1 MFGFLSPHRR
11 AAGQKKPPAERLGRG
26 PDAARDSTASG
37 TAVPAGRA
45 SDTSRSG
52 RASSRMPFEL
62 LRKVRRIEIATNRL
76 VDQGVAGDYHS
87 VFKGRGMEF
96 AEVRPYQ
103 PGDDVRGIDWNVT
116 ARMGTPFVKQY
127 VEERDLTLFIVVDV
141 SGSLSFGS
149 RAILKRELAAE
160 IAALLA
166 FAAVRNQD
174 RVGAA
179 LVSDH
184 LELFLPPRRRRNHVL
199 RLVREVLD
207 RPASGATDLERGL
220 QAVLATLKRRAVLFL
235 ISDFLG
241 APPSRALKAAAAR
254 HDLVLIEISDPRDQD
269 LPAVGPVVLRDAET
283 GETALVDGRR
293 QAAAHQEMRRR
304 EREGLLRL
312 TRRLGVDRLELRTD
326 RPYLST
332 LLAFFEQ
339 RRRRLGR

>member
-1 MFGFLSPHRR
+1 VFGFLSQRR
-11 AAGQKKPPAERLGRG
+11 QASSGKAAATPAAGKPAASP
-26 PDAARDSTASG
+26 AARRGSA
-37 TAVPAGRA
+37 AGGG
-45 SDTSRSG
+45 SRI
-52 RASSRMPFEL
+52 PFDL
-62 LRKVRRIEIATNRL
+62 MRKVRRIEIATNRL

-116 ARMGTPFVKQY
+116 ARMGWPFVKQY
-127 VEERDLTLFIVVDV
+127 VEERDLTVFLVVDV

-179 LVSDH
+179 LVSDR
-184 LELFLPPRRRRNHVL
+184 LELFLAPQRRRNHVL
-199 RLVREVLD
+199 RLVREILE
-207 RPASGATDLERGL
+207 RPAHGSTDLERGL

-241 APPSRALKAAAAR
+241 SPPSRAFKAAAAR
-254 HDLVLIEISDPRDQD
+254 HDLILIEVADPADQE
-269 LPAVGPVVLRDAET
+269 LPDVGPVVLRDAET
-283 GETALVDGRR
+283 GAIRLVDGRR
-293 QAAAHQEMRRR
+293 AGRRHYEARRR
-304 EREGLLRL
+304 ERAELQRL
-312 TRRLGVDRLELRTD
+312 SRRLGIDRLELRTD

-339 RRRRLGR
+339 RRRRLAR

>member
-1 MFGFLSPHRR
+1 VLGFLSRHRR
-11 AAGQKKPPAERLGRG
+11 TAGQPPPADSRGAAAGRSTLPGTTGAPGR
-26 PDAARDSTASG
+26 PRS
-37 TAVPAGRA
+37 AG
-45 SDTSRSG
+45 SRI
-52 RASSRMPFEL
+52 PFDL

-127 VEERDLTLFIVVDV
+127 VEERDLTIFIVVDV

-179 LVSDH
+179 LVSDR

-220 QAVLATLKRRAVLFL
+220 QAVLATLKRRAVLFV

-241 APPSRALKAAAAR
+241 APPTRAFQAAAAR
-254 HDLVLIEISDPRDQD
+254 HDLILIEISDPRDQD

-293 QAAAHQEMRRR
+293 QAAAHHDRRRR
-304 EREGLLRL
+304 EREALLRL
-312 TRRLGVDRLELRTD
+312 SRRLGVDRLELRTD
-326 RPYLST
+326 RAYLST
-332 LLAFFEQ
+332 LFTFFEQ